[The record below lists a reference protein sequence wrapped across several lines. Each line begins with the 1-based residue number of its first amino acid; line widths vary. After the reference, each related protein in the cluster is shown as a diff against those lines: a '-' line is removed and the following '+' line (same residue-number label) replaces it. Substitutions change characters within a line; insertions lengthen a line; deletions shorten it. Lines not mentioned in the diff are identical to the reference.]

1 MVWDLYC
8 FCDHS
13 KAVLVCASFMKK
25 RKKVWLL
32 PLFCQLFRWF
42 KLKFWY
48 EHDLTSFRA
57 IYIACTFQL
66 ACCFEWRSVTSDWWW
81 KYCFSPWS
89 ALRKNE
95 ISSLSF
101 IINLFGFAFFSN
113 IPSVASSDDLTWVDF
128 KSTQLNN
135 GLTSCK
141 FKAGCFCTNFCI
153 MSLPYYFYSDIYN
166 TILFL
171 KVHTDNL
178 E

>member
-89 ALRKNE
+89 ALRTNE

-101 IINLFGFAFFSN
+101 IINLFGPHCRRRRTGTPACFCRRPELQMRKRGD
-113 IPSVASSDDLTWVDF
+113 IYCPSVSSRACWQSLTRTCTLGTRRS
-128 KSTQLNN
+128 KSR
-135 GLTSCK
+135 
-141 FKAGCFCTNFCI
+141 
-153 MSLPYYFYSDIYN
+153 
-166 TILFL
+166 
-171 KVHTDNL
+171 L
-178 E
+178 ED